1 MSIKAFRFT
10 AATLALAAVA
20 LLPVSAGATQGVS
33 KNEIVVGTI
42 QDLSGPLTLLGTHF
56 RNGAQMRFDEINAL
70 GGVHGR
76 KIKFVVEDSGYDPKK
91 GVLAAQKMLQKDKVF
106 AMINN
111 LGSAVVMATMPM
123 TLEKGVLHLFPAAP
137 IPPTYE
143 PLHKLKFA
151 LHTPYSLTT
160 PIGAGHLIVANGYKR
175 VGILYQDDDYGYDVL
190 RGLEAALKELN
201 LPMCEKV
208 SYKRGA
214 TDFSSQ
220 IAKLKSANCDFVV
233 LGTVVRE
240 TIGAVGE
247 ARKGG
252 WNVPMMV
259 TPAGYTAQ
267 IHKLGGKAME
277 GLYAVSLTPEPY
289 PDDANKQLAAWIA
302 DYKKRFNGEPNTWA
316 VLAYVS
322 ADLFVMAAQKAGQNL
337 SAESFAAAMEQI
349 NRTRDFFGSP
359 NYVFTKA
366 DHLGN
371 RGARVTQIRN
381 GRWENV
387 TDYMKDYLK

>member
-1 MSIKAFRFT
+1 MTMKAIRIA
-10 AATLALAAVA
+10 AATLALAAA
-20 LLPVSAGATQGVS
+20 LVPAAAGATQGVS
-33 KNEIVVGTI
+33 KNEIVVGSI

-56 RNGAQMRFDEINAL
+56 RNGAQMRFDEENAK
-70 GGVHGR
+70 GGIHGR

-91 GVLAAQKMLQKDKVF
+91 GVLAMQKMLQKDQVF

-111 LGSAVVMATMPM
+111 LGSAVVMATMPN

-143 PLHKLKFA
+143 PLHKLKFG
-151 LHTPYSLTT
+151 LHTPYSITT
-160 PIGAGHLIVANGYKR
+160 PIGAKYLIQANGFKK
-175 VGILYQDDDYGYDVL
+175 VGVLYQDDDYGYDVL
-190 RGLEAALKELN
+190 RGVEAALKELS
-201 LPMCEKV
+201 LPMCEKA

-220 IAKLKSANCDFVV
+220 IAKLKSADCDFVV

-240 TIGAVGE
+240 TLGAVGA
-247 ARKGG
+247 ARKIG
-252 WNVPMMV
+252 WMVPMMA

-289 PDDANKQLAAWIA
+289 PEGANKQLAAWVA
-302 DYKKRFNGEPNTWA
+302 EYKKRYNTDPTTWS

-322 ADLFVMAAQKAGQNL
+322 ADLFVMAAQKAGANL
-337 SAESFAAAMEQI
+337 TAEGFAGALEQV
-349 NRTRDFFGSP
+349 NRSRDFFGSP
-359 NYVFTKA
+359 NYTFTGS

-371 RGARVTQIRN
+371 RSARVTQIRN

-387 TDYMKDYLK
+387 TDYMK